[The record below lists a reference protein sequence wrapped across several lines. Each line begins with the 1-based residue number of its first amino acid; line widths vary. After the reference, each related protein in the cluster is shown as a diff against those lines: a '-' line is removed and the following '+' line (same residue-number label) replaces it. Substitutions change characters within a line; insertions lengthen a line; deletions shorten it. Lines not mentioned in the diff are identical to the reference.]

1 MILNSDCLLA
11 QQNFFPIGIFDT
23 WKQYAHVNANQTNL
37 DEISANSGFNVIQ
50 SYGYYN
56 LVDGGTLS
64 DVKLFLDTAYS
75 RGFKVLLCTPF
86 SSSDTSRPFLEL
98 GSYSAAINLI
108 EFTKNHPALYGF
120 YIADEPNDR
129 SMKNGVM
136 TKFISSDHL
145 KLAHDTLLYHAKNN
159 FGQTIPMFISLA
171 DGSTPDISSW
181 SWHSYNLGTDFVI
194 NDTYINH
201 NNSHQSSNWVKLLH
215 KYDDLLNHNQS
226 VQALISVEAG
236 GTPPTH
242 GAVRNTWDEL
252 RFQTYTAIIH
262 GVQGVWYYGYYET
275 YNPPQVNWKSSSAYF
290 VDTLAPLSKQLSQIV
305 NLLSGTRIGDLR
317 WGDRSG
323 YSFATSTDSIEYVI
337 KLSGSTYLIIVANIS
352 SIQKNSAH
360 FYLNTLPTN
369 SATTAL
375 KQSIN
380 CAKLSENSTSPTANT
395 FLTIVNGVLTDT
407 FAPYSVHVYT
417 FSN

>member
-1 MILNSDCLLA
+1 M
-11 QQNFFPIGIFDT
+11 
-23 WKQYAHVNANQTNL
+23 V
-37 DEISANSGFNVIQ
+37 
-50 SYGYYN
+50 
-56 LVDGGTLS
+56 
-64 DVKLFLDTAYS
+64 
-75 RGFKVLLCTPF
+75 VL
-86 SSSDTSRPFLEL
+86 
-98 GSYSAAINLI
+98 
-108 EFTKNHPALYGF
+108 
-120 YIADEPNDR
+120 
-129 SMKNGVM
+129 
-136 TKFISSDHL
+136 
-145 KLAHDTLLYHAKNN
+145 
-159 FGQTIPMFISLA
+159 
-171 DGSTPDISSW
+171 PDISSW

-323 YSFATSTDSIEYVI
+323 YSFATSTDSIE
-337 KLSGSTYLIIVANIS
+337 
-352 SIQKNSAH
+352 
-360 FYLNTLPTN
+360 
-369 SATTAL
+369 
-375 KQSIN
+375 
-380 CAKLSENSTSPTANT
+380 
-395 FLTIVNGVLTDT
+395 
-407 FAPYSVHVYT
+407 
-417 FSN
+417 